1 MCTEYV
7 YTLLHT
13 VFMCFLC
20 FYGFSCFY
28 MFLHEKSLKIDVFGV
43 RGGLYNDHPRCG
55 YLGTTPPGERGRLTY
70 TLSDLANIIKSMIGD
85 LKNTKN
91 HVFLMFLGV
100 FMCFL
105 CYTVYTYMYHPR
117 GEP

>member
-1 MCTEYV
+1 
-7 YTLLHT
+7 
-13 VFMCFLC
+13 
-20 FYGFSCFY
+20 
-28 MFLHEKSLKIDVFGV
+28 MFLHEKSLKIDEFEV
-43 RGGLYNDHPRCG
+43 RECVYNGHPRCG
-55 YLGTTPPGERGRLTY
+55 YLCTTPGKGGILTC
-70 TLSDLANIIKSMIGD
+70 TISDLVNVIKSMIGD

-105 CYTVYTYMYHPR
+105 CHTVCTYVYHPL